1 MAETIPPNP
10 APHSRR
16 RRIRAIVHK
25 PTDGRM
31 QFDRDAAKDLL
42 FIVGLPLLAIVAA
55 FWFASRYI
63 KPAPPDSFVMST
75 GADGGAYHLFAQ
87 QYQKILARE
96 NISLVLKPSAGS
108 VENLQRLRV
117 PESQVEAALVQGGIT
132 TGETP
137 AGLHSLGSVSYEPL
151 WIFYRGREEIDK
163 LSQLAGKRV
172 AIGPEGSGTR
182 ALALQLLKA
191 SGAMGTTTELLPLGS
206 NDAVKALLGGNVD
219 ATILVASP
227 DAPTVQTLAKAK
239 EIKLANVAQA
249 EAFTRRF
256 TFLNVL
262 KLPRGA
268 LDLALDLPP
277 RDTTLLATTAN
288 LVVKDDFHPALGFLL
303 VQAASEVHGRAG
315 VLHKGGEF
323 PAARESEFP
332 IAEEAQRFFKNGT
345 PFLQRYLPFWIA
357 NFIERMLVL
366 LIPIIA
372 VLVPLIR
379 FLPTLIE
386 WRTKSRL
393 FKWYDELRQLEQE
406 VSLQPDATQLE
417 RYMDRLDEIEQG
429 VNNTRLSTSYS
440 DWRYD
445 LRGHID
451 MVRGRLQ
458 KLETHAS
465 ENHVQS

>member
-10 APHSRR
+10 AQPARR

-25 PTDGRM
+25 PTDGRI

-55 FWFASRYI
+55 FWFASRYV

-87 QYQKILARE
+87 RYQKILARE
-96 NISLVLKPSAGS
+96 KIAMVLKPSAGS
-108 VENLQRLRV
+108 VENLQRLQA
-117 PESQVEAALVQGGIT
+117 PNSEVEAALVQGGII

-151 WIFYRGREEIDK
+151 WIFYRGRDEIDK

-191 SGAMGTTTELLPLGS
+191 SGAIATATELLPLGS
-206 NDAVKALLGGNVD
+206 NDAVRALIEGNVD
-219 ATILVASP
+219 ATMLVASP

-239 EIKLANVAQA
+239 DIKLANVAQA

-256 TFLNVL
+256 TFLSVV

-268 LDLALDLPP
+268 LDLALDLPA

-288 LVVKDDFHPALGFLL
+288 LVVKEDFHPALGSLL
-303 VQAASEVHGRAG
+303 VLAASEVHGRAG
-315 VLHKGGEF
+315 VLQKSGEF

-332 IAEEAQRFFKNGT
+332 IADEAKRFYKSGT

-366 LIPIIA
+366 LVPIIA
-372 VLVPLIR
+372 ILIPVIR

-386 WRTKSRL
+386 WRAKSRV
-393 FKWYDELRQLEQE
+393 FKWYEDLK
-406 VSLQPDATQLE
+406 QLE
-417 RYMDRLDEIEQG
+417 RDVSTQADPAHIERYMNRLDEIEQG
-429 VNNTRLSTSYS
+429 VNNTRVGTTYADWSYN
-440 DWRYD
+440 

-451 MVRGRLQ
+451 LVRARLL
-458 KLETHAS
+458 KLADHAS
-465 ENHVQS
+465 P